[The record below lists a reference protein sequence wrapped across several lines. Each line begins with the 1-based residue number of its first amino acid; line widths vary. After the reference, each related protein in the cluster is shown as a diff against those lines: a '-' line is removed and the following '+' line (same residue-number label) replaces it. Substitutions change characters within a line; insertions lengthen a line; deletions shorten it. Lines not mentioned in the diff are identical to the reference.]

1 MKDCYCKEEEVGIQ
15 NKFLKNLASLYTK
28 AKIKN
33 EIEKITTAIKNRIKP
48 GKDEITEG
56 DFIYFLKQKIGIEEK
71 KEEGGCP
78 CCYDCCWKTKNK
90 VEIGGKENE
99 LFKLKGNED
108 NKNEEEKKEGEGGEG
123 AQ

>member
-1 MKDCYCKEEEVGIQ
+1 M
-15 NKFLKNLASLYTK
+15 ASLYTK

-78 CCYDCCWKTKNK
+78 CCYDCC
-90 VEIGGKENE
+90 
-99 LFKLKGNED
+99 
-108 NKNEEEKKEGEGGEG
+108 NKNEIKGGDKVVEGGGNDEKKEENEGGEGEEGGEG